1 MRVHRENKDTVTDE
15 AAVAF
20 AVNEHEQVSSPLPL
34 LPPPGTCTAYTGSFQ
49 AETAG
54 LNSVSAVLMS
64 QIAGRGLDAGP
75 GIKLSRDLESRTISR
90 ERGAAGYYRGRL
102 GVGGA
107 NVNPRARGL
116 ILDPG
121 DYALVG
127 TGGAEVGAF
136 RAIFPIGP
144 SFEWSNREESGV
156 VDRGRPLSLEWHD
169 ASTDRVMIILATNT
183 DRVTTATGTCLCVA
197 NSGAGHF
204 VIPSSL
210 LGNLPA
216 SVDTGTPLYDRLYL
230 ASMSARKGSAIQ
242 ASGLSRGSIVSL
254 NIVGRFVSYR

>member
-1 MRVHRENKDTVTDE
+1 VTDE
-15 AAVAF
+15 AAIAF
-20 AVNEHEQVSSPLPL
+20 AVNDHEQLPSPLPL

-49 AETAG
+49 AETVG
-54 LNSVSAVLMS
+54 LNSVSAALMS

-75 GIKLSRDLESRTISR
+75 GIKLSRELESRTISR

-102 GVGGA
+102 GIGGA
-107 NVNPRARGL
+107 NVNPRARAL

-121 DYALVG
+121 DYALAG
-127 TGGAEVGAF
+127 TGGTDVGAF
-136 RAIFPIGP
+136 RAIFSMGP
-144 SFEWSNREESGV
+144 PFEWSNREESAV
-156 VDRGRPLSLEWHD
+156 VDRRRPLSVEWRD
-169 ASTDRVMIILATNT
+169 APDGVMIILATNT
-183 DRVTTATGTCLCVA
+183 DQMTTATGTCLCVA
-197 NSGAGHF
+197 RSSTGHF

-210 LGNLPA
+210 LANLPV

-230 ASMSARKGSAIQ
+230 ASMSARKEAIQ